1 MHTSISWVFQGR
13 WNVHGEDRMSQ
24 KFQKK
29 LGQVVSEYQREC
41 TKRLRDEEG
50 NMREFRI
57 TASADTRLHYHY
69 CSIACIE
76 SRQKKKSSIIQDI
89 AQHIYQLSYSV
100 EEILLDTY
108 SSAKLSFFLMK
119 KNGETEK
126 EKKSF
131 ECSLCLLSGR
141 KKSKMYLIDHPCKS
155 SRLMRYAWGNHEKCS
170 CILWKR
176 GLLDACLDEGFV

>member
-1 MHTSISWVFQGR
+1 
-13 WNVHGEDRMSQ
+13 MSQ
-24 KFQKK
+24 KIPKK

-126 EKKSF
+126 EKKSLNVVYVCCQV
-131 ECSLCLLSGR
+131 ERKVRCIWLIIHVSLQGWCAMLGETM
-141 KKSKMYLIDHPCKS
+141 KNAVAFYGK
-155 SRLMRYAWGNHEKCS
+155 E
-170 CILWKR
+170 
-176 GLLDACLDEGFV
+176 AC

>member
-1 MHTSISWVFQGR
+1 
-13 WNVHGEDRMSQ
+13 MSQ
-24 KFQKK
+24 KIPKK

>member
-1 MHTSISWVFQGR
+1 
-13 WNVHGEDRMSQ
+13 MSQ
-24 KFQKK
+24 KIPKK

-119 KNGETEK
+119 KNGET
-126 EKKSF
+126 SF
-131 ECSLCLLSGR
+131 
-141 KKSKMYLIDHPCKS
+141 
-155 SRLMRYAWGNHEKCS
+155 GNS
-170 CILWKR
+170 FRNPFIFFI
-176 GLLDACLDEGFV
+176 GVF